1 MKRKYW
7 MIFNAHSNLIGRHA
21 RLSASKYHWINY
33 DEEKMARVFLAALAA
48 ERGTQLHAFAH
59 DAIRL
64 GIKLPKTS
72 KTMNLYVNDAIGW
85 RMTPEQPLYY
95 SDNVFGTP
103 DAIGFRN
110 NVLRV
115 NDLKTGSTPSSVH
128 QLEVYAALFCLEY
141 QFRPTEIDIELR
153 IYQNDEIQLF
163 DADPIDI
170 TRIMDKIVI
179 FDKRINEMRME
190 VMS

>member
-1 MKRKYW
+1 